1 MNNINKEEKMTY
13 DIDCLNITRRAYE
26 EYIKNKTN
34 PDNTITEK
42 EIYMFIYY
50 KKYIQNK
57 CGCEYLMV
65 KPLFTISQEQSE
77 CALLQRRY
85 AKDGVDVLG
94 NIRHMSKLD
103 ASDNYIR
110 IIAKKGNAVSS
121 DIISVTSLIEDILKS
136 ENIKIKSIDSIHLN
150 QRCIYDTWVDGDI
163 KTLSLL
169 TGDQLFNECLNHN
182 CKKCSYGQTESN
194 ITMIPCWAK
203 FNKYIDNTCSKCSYT
218 KTERETFCYMM
229 DVTRLK

>member
-1 MNNINKEEKMTY
+1 MNNNKEEKMTY
-13 DIDCLNITRRAYE
+13 GVDCLNITCLAYE
-26 EYIKNKTN
+26 EYLKSKTS
-34 PDNTITEK
+34 PDNTITERK
-42 EIYMFIYY
+42 FICSYII
-50 KKYIQNK
+50 KKCIQNK

-65 KPLFTISQEQSE
+65 KPLFTISQEQSK

-85 AKDGVDVLG
+85 TKDGVDVLG

-103 ASDNYIR
+103 AFDNYVR

-136 ENIKIKSIDSIHLN
+136 ENIKTKSIDSLHLN
-150 QRCIYDTWVDGDI
+150 QRCIYDAWADGDI
-163 KTLSLL
+163 KMLSLL

-182 CKKCSYGQTESN
+182 CKKCSYGQTDRN

-218 KTERETFCYMM
+218 KAERETFCYVM
-229 DVTRLK
+229 DVTHLK

>member
-1 MNNINKEEKMTY
+1 
-13 DIDCLNITRRAYE
+13 
-26 EYIKNKTN
+26 
-34 PDNTITEK
+34 
-42 EIYMFIYY
+42 
-50 KKYIQNK
+50 
-57 CGCEYLMV
+57 MV

-85 AKDGVDVLG
+85 TKDGVDVLG

-136 ENIKIKSIDSIHLN
+136 ENIKTKSIDSLHLN
-150 QRCIYDTWVDGDI
+150 QRCIYDALMDGDI
-163 KTLSLL
+163 KMLSLL
-169 TGDQLFNECLNHN
+169 TGDQLFNEYLNHK
-182 CKKCSYGQTESN
+182 CKKCSYGQTDRN

-218 KTERETFCYMM
+218 KAERETFCYVM
-229 DVTRLK
+229 DVTHLK